1 MKLIQISHLTKAITN
16 EPQITFNLKGYIILN
31 TSFVNTVCPM
41 AIESKDEY
49 YLHFYQDEQ
58 RLCVKMDT
66 DAEEGLPVRFEG
78 YPIIPRSHSY
88 NIFCSAK
95 ATVQYFTGLFDWPLA
110 EDKKHVIKYTVG
122 EEQDHGLFELI

>member
-16 EPQITFNLKGYIILN
+16 EPQITFKLDGNIRLN

-41 AIESKDEY
+41 AFKSKDQY

-58 RLCVKMDT
+58 KLFVKMDT
-66 DAEEGLPVRFEG
+66 DQVEGLPVRFDG
-78 YPIIPRSHSY
+78 SQNGRIHSS
-88 NIFCSAK
+88 NIVCSAK

-110 EDKKHVIKYTVG
+110 EDKKRMIRYKAHKVVAPGI
-122 EEQDHGLFELI
+122 FELI